1 MRVGTIGTD
10 SHTLSLI
17 EGEGLSALQTGA
29 PGVYSRA
36 HIAVRLAHEALAAGW
51 VQIGLEGAL
60 LQRVALCVQH
70 RQCVGSRRAGQ
81 AFCPIFAG

>member
-1 MRVGTIGTD
+1 MRVGAIGTD

-51 VQIGLEGAL
+51 V
-60 LQRVALCVQH
+60 
-70 RQCVGSRRAGQ
+70 
-81 AFCPIFAG
+81 